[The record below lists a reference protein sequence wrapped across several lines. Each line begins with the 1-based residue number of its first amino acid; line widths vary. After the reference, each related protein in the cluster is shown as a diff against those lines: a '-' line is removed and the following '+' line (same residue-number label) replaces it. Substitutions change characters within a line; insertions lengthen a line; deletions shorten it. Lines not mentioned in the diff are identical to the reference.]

1 MEREEVECLL
11 ILAEELHF
19 GRTAERMRLSRAR
32 VSQLVQR
39 LERRVGA
46 PLFVRTSR
54 RVVLTALGAA
64 LREEL
69 EPHHRA
75 IDAALARAAAS
86 ARAVEGTLNVGF
98 SGPLA
103 GEAVMRT
110 ADALG
115 ARHPGVE
122 VHVCEVPFADPYS
135 ALRAGTYDVQ
145 LVELPIGRN
154 ESDLVSGPG
163 LFTEGR
169 VLAVGRS
176 HPLAARS
183 VASLEDLAD
192 VPLLTVDADLPAAC
206 RTVLAP
212 DRTPSGRPVPPGPAV
227 SNAQEALVFVAAG
240 KGAWLTAAHAA
251 TYHPW
256 PGVTYVPLADADPLT
271 YGLVWRETHHTP
283 TVRAF
288 AHAAR
293 EVL

>member
-1 MEREEVECLL
+1 MEREEVEVLL

-64 LREEL
+64 LRDEL

-135 ALRAGTYDVQ
+135 ALREGIYDTQ
-145 LVELPIGRN
+145 LVELPVGGT
-154 ESDLVSGPG
+154 ESDLASGPV
-163 LFTEGR
+163 LFTEAR

-176 HPLAARS
+176 HPLASRP

-192 VPLLTVDADLPAAC
+192 VPVLTVDAPLPAAC
-206 RTVLAP
+206 RVLLAP
-212 DRTPSGRPVPPGPAV
+212 ERTPSGRPVPQGPAV
-227 SNAQEALVFVAAG
+227 SNAQEALVFVAAE

-256 PGVTYVPLADADPLT
+256 PGVTYVPLADAEPLA
-271 YGLVWRETHHTP
+271 YGLVWRQTHHTP

-288 AHAAR
+288 AHTAR